1 MRNWERKE
9 LKLEVSGV
17 EVLVEY
23 DYSPEYGGSYDQPP
37 DPAEVYLISV
47 DVGGVDLKKYPT
59 ILKGFEDDIIQ
70 DIFNYEL

>member
-9 LKLEVSGV
+9 LKLEVSEV

-37 DPAEVYLISV
+37 EPAEVIIISAE
-47 DVGGVDLKKYPT
+47 VGGVDLKKYPK
-59 ILKGFEDDIIQ
+59 ILGRFEDDIIQ

>member
-9 LKLEVSGV
+9 LELEVNGV
-17 EVLVEY
+17 DVLVEY

-37 DPAEVYLISV
+37 DPADVNLISV
-47 DVGGVDLKKYPT
+47 EVGGVDIKKYPT
-59 ILKGFEDDIIQ
+59 ILLRFEDDIIQ

>member
-9 LKLEVSGV
+9 LRLEVSEV
-17 EVLVEY
+17 EVFVEY

-37 DPAEVYLISV
+37 EPAEVIIISAEV
-47 DVGGVDLKKYPT
+47 DGVDLKNHPT
-59 ILKGFEDDIIQ
+59 ILGRFEDDIIQ